1 MQSIKKHKHE
11 LVTYDDIYDVAFED
25 ENEVYCINNNK
36 SKNIS
41 KIEQTSDCAKC
52 HMKNVMIENVVDGT
66 IVCKNCGLITFVDI
80 IDHRQEWKG
89 YEDDCKNNMYKY
101 GSINESQYHSI
112 GYDNEYTGLIKKL
125 HRWTSISSD
134 EKSINLVLHK
144 IHEICVAG
152 NINKCIE
159 DDAKIMYRSI
169 NDYKCN
175 GKKKIMRS
183 RNRSGTIAGGILHA
197 CKRKG
202 EPRSPKEIAL
212 YAKLKYSDVTKGYK
226 TFLILLKLIDINMIF
241 DVHALNTVEH
251 YVQRFCSELKI
262 NKINTN
268 FAINIAKNIRKLDI
282 ISDHI
287 PSSIAAG
294 SILLM
299 ANIKK
304 ISITKKQLDSKFNI
318 SVVTI
323 SKTFKE
329 IMTKKIFKNIYL
341 KDVIVDDK
349 LTDYFFNL
357 SIIENENY
365 ANMELKKETNDN
377 KSNFYYDSDSNDDF
391 ILDDMNKKN
400 KQLNKN
406 MEIILSIIELL
417 KKRTMDM
424 VNTTSLT
431 YFFIVMSDFTNYKI
445 NKTNR
450 FAFTN
455 FNLKK

>member
-1 MQSIKKHKHE
+1 MQSIKIHKYD
-11 LVTYDDIYDVAFED
+11 LITYDDIYDVAFNDED
-25 ENEVYCINNNK
+25 EVFCINGGKK

-41 KIEQTSDCAKC
+41 KIEQSSDCAKC
-52 HMKNVMIENVVDGT
+52 HMKNVMIENIVDGT
-66 IVCKNCGLITFVDI
+66 IVCKNCGLISFVDI

-101 GSINESQYHSI
+101 GSVNDTQYQSI

-134 EKSINLVLHK
+134 EKSINIVLQK

-159 DDAKIMYRSI
+159 DDAKIMYKSI

-226 TFLILLKLIDINMIF
+226 TFLILLKLIDVNKVF

-251 YVQRFCSELKI
+251 YVQRFCNELKI
-262 NKINTN
+262 NKNNTEL
-268 FAINIAKNIRKLDI
+268 AINIAKNIRTLDI

-299 ANIKK
+299 AYIKK
-304 ISITKKQLDSKFNI
+304 LSITKKQLDNKFNI

-341 KDVIVDDK
+341 KDVIIDEK
-349 LTDYFFNL
+349 LTQHFFNI
-357 SIIENENY
+357 SIIENEGFINGKNEEMDYNY
-365 ANMELKKETNDN
+365 YSDDEIDDIILRDIQKKKEQ
-377 KSNFYYDSDSNDDF
+377 
-391 ILDDMNKKN
+391 I
-400 KQLNKN
+400 NKN
-406 MEIILSIIELL
+406 VDILLSVIEIL
-417 KKRTMDM
+417 KKRTTDMINATTITFNFMITSELTNMEFHNTNIKFMDI
-424 VNTTSLT
+424 SQH
-431 YFFIVMSDFTNYKI
+431 
-445 NKTNR
+445 
-450 FAFTN
+450 
-455 FNLKK
+455 